1 MRMELKDWKKIHEY
15 CMNKPCVYETR
26 PFGVDPICYR
36 VSGKIFAQLTP
47 KENWFKITVKTNPNA
62 ADFYR
67 HMYLG
72 VVVRGYHCP
81 PVQQPYWNTIELE
94 QFEEDVLWQMLDEA
108 YAEVIKKLPKRERER
123 LPLMEQYQFVKTN
136 GADKVFGKLCEHLN
150 QELEELIGKKKQN
163 EQYDQYNT
171 LEAINDVVLV
181 YEGEKAIGCA
191 AYKPFDEETA
201 ELKRVFVD
209 KDYRG
214 KGIAKELLRRIE
226 ADARISGYRFMALE
240 TGTLLQDARELYT
253 RSGYKLIPNFE
264 PYVNMPQ
271 SICMR
276 KKI

>member
-1 MRMELKDWKKIHEY
+1 
-15 CMNKPCVYETR
+15 MNKPCVYETR

-67 HMYLG
+67 HMYPG